1 MLLQRREE
9 RERLL
14 REEVERQNVAQEME
28 LARQQ
33 THVPTEVVQ
42 GEVVPTELVQAE
54 VIPTEAVQADPT
66 VEIIPTSQEEFTLE
80 ESSME
85 VSPEERMHLN
95 SYDYVQK
102 SLSEKKTASAVLT
115 N

>member
-1 MLLQRREE
+1 MNVAADRENALRERRRMLLQRR
-9 RERLL
+9 RAGTPL

-33 THVPTEVVQ
+33 PNTEVYRVK
-42 GEVVPTELVQAE
+42 GGNELVQAE

-85 VSPEERMHLN
+85 LSPEEQ
-95 SYDYVQK
+95 DD
-102 SLSEKKTASAVLT
+102 
-115 N
+115 